1 MLKLLLVDLA
11 KNYSISP
18 YSPSSNKEYKNILK
32 NKSPLLKT
40 IFICPH
46 EIQKY
51 NKTRYIQNNKTIF
64 VKNL

>member
-18 YSPSSNKEYKNILK
+18 YSPSSNKKYK

-40 IFICPH
+40 IFICLH
-46 EIQKY
+46 QIQKY